1 MANKIIVFA
10 TSFLDELV
18 TRPPGEGRAKQML
31 LEAASRHGLEV
42 DFRCDRDPS
51 LPMTEGELNDAVAV
65 IADLEEYGAP
75 VLSQAGPAAGGSLRL
90 IARYGIG
97 YNSIDTEAAAA
108 AGILV
113 TNTPGANA
121 LPTAEWTLATIIDI
135 AGRRIPHH
143 KGAALGH
150 LKSGPSR
157 LDISG
162 KTLGVVG
169 MGHVGTRVVSLFE
182 GFDMRIISHDRTPDL
197 DWFARHGVASVDL
210 PTVCREADFITL
222 HTSGGIQIIGAAELA
237 LMKPTAVLVNC
248 ARRVHVD
255 NRLVYEAV
263 RDGRIWGYGIDEV
276 WTWDDLPLDGLNI
289 IASPHVGSDTDI
301 GKVNMQMGSAHSVVD
316 FLEGRPQKHPVNGV

>member
-1 MANKIIVFA
+1 MKNKIIVFA

-18 TRPPGEGRAKQML
+18 THPSGEGRAKKL
-31 LEAASRHGLEV
+31 LLDAASRHGIEV
-42 DFRCDRDPS
+42 DFRYDRDPS
-51 LPMTEGELNDAVAV
+51 VPMSAEELDRAVAV
-65 IADLEEYGAP
+65 IADLEEYDEAL
-75 VLSQAGPAAGGSLRL
+75 LSRVGPSAGGSLRL

-97 YNSIDTEAAAA
+97 CNSIDVDAAAE

-121 LPTAEWTLATIIDI
+121 LPTAEWTMATIIDI

-143 KGAALGH
+143 NGASQGR

-162 KTLGVVG
+162 KTLGIVG
-169 MGHVGTRVVSLFE
+169 MGHVGMRVVSLFQ
-182 GFDMRIISHDRTPDL
+182 GFDMRIISHDRSPDL
-197 DWFARHGVASVDL
+197 DWFKRHGVESVDL

-263 RDGRIWGYGIDEV
+263 RVGKIWGYGIDEV

-301 GKVNMQMGSAHSVVD
+301 GKVNMQLGSVHAVVD
-316 FLEGRPQKHPVNGV
+316 FLEGRPQKHPVNGL

>member
-1 MANKIIVFA
+1 MPKVIVFA

-18 TRPPGEGRAKQML
+18 THPPGEGRAKKML
-31 LEAASRHGLEV
+31 LDAAARHGIAV
-42 DFRCDRDPS
+42 DFCCDRDPS
-51 LPMTEGELNDAVAV
+51 EPMTIEELEGAVAV
-65 IADLEEYGAP
+65 IADLEEYDASL
-75 VLSQAGPAAGGSLRL
+75 LSRVGPAAGGSLRL

-97 YNSIDTEAAAA
+97 CNSIDIQAAVT

-113 TNTPGANA
+113 SNTPGANA
-121 LPTAEWTLATIIDI
+121 LPTAEWTLATIIDV
-135 AGRRIPHH
+135 AGRRIHHH
-143 KGAALGH
+143 KGAAQGH

-169 MGHVGTRVVSLFE
+169 MGHVGTRVVSLFK
-182 GFDMRIISHDRTPDL
+182 GFDMRIISHDRSPDFE
-197 DWFARHGVASVDL
+197 WFKRHGVEPVDL

-276 WTWDDLPLDGLNI
+276 WTCEDLPLDGLNI

-301 GKVNMQMGSAHSVVD
+301 GKVNMQLGSTRSVVD
-316 FLEGRPQKHPVNGV
+316 FLEGRPQKHPVTGV

>member
-1 MANKIIVFA
+1 
-10 TSFLDELV
+10 
-18 TRPPGEGRAKQML
+18 ML
-31 LEAASRHGLEV
+31 LEAAARHGLAV

-51 LPMTEGELNDAVAV
+51 APLSTEELKDAVAV
-65 IADLEEYGAP
+65 IADLEEYDEAL
-75 VLSQAGPAAGGSLRL
+75 LSRVGPTAEGSLRL

-97 YNSIDTEAAAA
+97 YNSIDVDAAST

-143 KGAALGH
+143 KGAAQGH

-169 MGHVGTRVVSLFE
+169 MGHVGTRVVSLFQ
-182 GFDMRIISHDRTPDL
+182 GFDMRIISHDRSPDL
-197 DWFARHGVASVDL
+197 EWFERHGVESVDL
-210 PTVCREADFITL
+210 QTVCREADFITL
-222 HTSGGIQIIGAAELA
+222 HTSGGIQIIGAAEIA

-276 WTWDDLPLDGLNI
+276 WTCDDLPLDGMNI
-289 IASPHVGSDTDI
+289 VASPHVGSDTDI
-301 GKVNMQMGSAHSVVD
+301 GKVNMQLGSVHAVVD
-316 FLEGRPQKHPVNGV
+316 FLEGRPQKHPVNEV